1 MKALAVAAS
10 AVLLVASISVASAQ
24 SQAPVAPSNIN
35 KGAGAP
41 GERVSGSQPEMT
53 ANPKMHVV
61 KKKTAKVKGKKKNVA
76 VSPANINKG
85 TGQETEGAR
94 TSGSQPNSTAK

>member
-1 MKALAVAAS
+1 MKALAIAAS
-10 AVLLVASISVASAQ
+10 AALLLAGVSVASAQ
-24 SQAPVAPSNIN
+24 SQVPVAPNNIN
-35 KGAGAP
+35 KGAATQGA
-41 GERVSGSQPEMT
+41 RVSGSESNAT
-53 ANPKMHVV
+53 ANPNMHVV
-61 KKKTAKVKGKKKNVA
+61 KKKSAKVKGKKKNVA

>member
-1 MKALAVAAS
+1 MNALAIAGSAA
-10 AVLLVASISVASAQ
+10 LLLAGISLAAAQ
-24 SQAPVAPSNIN
+24 SQVPVAPNDIN
-35 KGAGAP
+35 KGATTQGA
-41 GERVSGSQPEMT
+41 RVSGSQPNAT

-85 TGQETEGAR
+85 SQTEGAR
-94 TSGSQPNSTAK
+94 TSGSQPNSMAK

>member
-1 MKALAVAAS
+1 MKALVIAGSAA
-10 AVLLVASISVASAQ
+10 LLLAGISIAAAQ
-24 SQAPVAPSNIN
+24 TQPPVAPSDIN
-35 KGAGAP
+35 KGSATPGA
-41 GERVSGSQPEMT
+41 RVSGSQPNAT
-53 ANPKMHVV
+53 ANPKMHVM

-85 TGQETEGAR
+85 SATEGAR